1 MHPALADHLR
11 GIALFRGVL
20 ERTAPSDLNRPT
32 PCAGWTVRDL
42 LAHQL
47 GQDRAFTAALGGG
60 SAAVADWAPIPV
72 GDDVPGPNIEALTAQ
87 QQAIGHFGDP
97 AERTI
102 WMPEILPHS
111 PLSATGAL
119 SAHLIDLVVH
129 SWDLAAALGV
139 GLDPDQD
146 LVQLCLGVARAIP
159 DDPDRR
165 GAGMAFDRALPLP
178 DDVEPFAEVLLR
190 LGRDPAWRPQAP

>member
-11 GIALFRGVL
+11 GIALFHDVL
-20 ERTAPSDLNRPT
+20 QRTGPADLDRPT
-32 PCAGWTVRDL
+32 PCAGWAVRDL

-47 GQDRAFTAALGGG
+47 GQDRAFTAALRGG
-60 SAAVADWAPIPV
+60 SSAVADWAPVPV
-72 GDDVPGPNIEALTAQ
+72 GDDVPGPLMEALREQERAL
-87 QQAIGHFGDP
+87 AELGDP

-102 WMPEILPHS
+102 WMPEILPRS

-129 SWDLAAALGV
+129 SWDLAVSIGAPLHV
-139 GLDPDQD
+139 DED
-146 LVQLCLGVARAIP
+146 LVQLCLGAARAIP

-165 GAGMAFDRALPLP
+165 GPGQAFERALSLP
-178 DDVEPFAEVLLR
+178 DDADPFDEVLLR
-190 LGRDPAWRPQAP
+190 LGRDPAWHSPVA